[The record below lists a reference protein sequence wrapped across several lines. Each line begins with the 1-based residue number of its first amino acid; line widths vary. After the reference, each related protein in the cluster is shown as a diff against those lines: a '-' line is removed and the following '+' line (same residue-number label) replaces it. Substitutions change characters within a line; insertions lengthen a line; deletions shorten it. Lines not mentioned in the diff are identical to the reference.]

1 MPAVDGAVNH
11 RIESMPQGRPL
22 SLLLP
27 NIVIDGLGRE
37 LERHVHCF
45 VHYICDVIVLLGS
58 ERSARW
64 VHAKPGYVYG
74 R

>member
-1 MPAVDGAVNH
+1 MPAVGGAGNH

-27 NIVIDGLGRE
+27 NIVVDGLVRE
-37 LERHVHCF
+37 LERQCHCF
-45 VHYICDVIVLLGS
+45 VHYTCDVIVLIGN

-64 VHAKPGYVYG
+64 V
-74 R
+74 